1 MLALQILGMRGRR
14 RKSGAAYLSTRTRK
28 RPRGQTILTQECL
41 LGSLVMTQKGIQ
53 ECLLGSIVLTQKG
66 IPGSIL
72 LIQDCMH
79 TNSVC
84 MHVVAK
90 TKQKRQRPGRAARTR
105 ERCPPLAGRAPRRS
119 PQRGGHTRVPG
130 DSLFRSTKT
139 NDLGARSCSIS
150 GRSRRF
156 SDGVTTRPPP
166 ALRAYDV
173 ATRIIAT
180 VASEQCPQGR

>member
-1 MLALQILGMRGRR
+1 
-14 RKSGAAYLSTRTRK
+14 
-28 RPRGQTILTQECL
+28 LTQECL

-130 DSLFRSTKT
+130 DSFRGGYPFVFLCFLFRTRTELKAAPSP
-139 NDLGARSCSIS
+139 RSLLP
-150 GRSRRF
+150 G
-156 SDGVTTRPPP
+156 
-166 ALRAYDV
+166 
-173 ATRIIAT
+173 
-180 VASEQCPQGR
+180 

>member
-41 LGSLVMTQKGIQ
+41 LGSIVLTQKGIQ

-139 NDLGARSCSIS
+139 NGFTQSCFIVHNTCVNNWTLFTDEKQRQTFVS
-150 GRSRRF
+150 SRV
-156 SDGVTTRPPP
+156 S
-166 ALRAYDV
+166 
-173 ATRIIAT
+173 
-180 VASEQCPQGR
+180 

>member
-41 LGSLVMTQKGIQ
+41 LGSIVLTQKGIQ

-90 TKQKRQRPGRAARTR
+90 TKQKRQRPGREARTR
-105 ERCPPLAGRAPRRS
+105 ERCPPQAGRAPRRS
-119 PQRGGHTRVPG
+119 PQTGVHTR

-139 NDLGARSCSIS
+139 NDFSMSLPYRYFRHSSLPCEQENASRKAFRDDRGPGGRHIVSC
-150 GRSRRF
+150 
-156 SDGVTTRPPP
+156 DP
-166 ALRAYDV
+166 LL
-173 ATRIIAT
+173 
-180 VASEQCPQGR
+180 